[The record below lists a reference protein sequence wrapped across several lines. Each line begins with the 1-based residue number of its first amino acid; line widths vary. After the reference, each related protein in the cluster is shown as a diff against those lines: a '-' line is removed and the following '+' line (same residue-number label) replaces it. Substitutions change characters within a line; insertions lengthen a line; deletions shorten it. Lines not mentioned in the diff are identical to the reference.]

1 MIDTIE
7 NDRFRVQVNRLG
19 AELWSVYDKLE
30 QRECLWQ
37 GDPAVWPRRAP
48 NLFPVCGSLRGGR
61 EDCPAGGGR
70 SLTLRRPE

>member
-19 AELWSVYDKLE
+19 TELWSVYDKPE

-37 GDPAVWPRRAP
+37 GDPAV
-48 NLFPVCGSLRGGR
+48 
-61 EDCPAGGGR
+61 
-70 SLTLRRPE
+70 